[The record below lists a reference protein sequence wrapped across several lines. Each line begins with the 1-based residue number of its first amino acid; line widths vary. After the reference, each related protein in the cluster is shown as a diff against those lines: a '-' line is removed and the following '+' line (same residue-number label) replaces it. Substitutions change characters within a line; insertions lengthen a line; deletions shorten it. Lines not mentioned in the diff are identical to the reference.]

1 MKILIVDDEEI
12 VCTQLE
18 REIRK
23 EGFKVEYIISP
34 LSVLEDLKKA
44 KRNGEPYNL
53 LFLNIRMPGMDGFE
67 LLEKIRKER
76 LNLSVIFITGYDDE
90 EKAIKAIRLGA
101 YDYLNKPISLKELHT
116 AIFRV
121 KQKIEREEKKSFSR
135 SVLVVDDEKDLCD
148 HIKHKL
154 NKEGYLVIAAYDGD
168 EGLDYFK
175 NNRVDIVIADLKMSG
190 ISGLEMIKHC
200 REITDDFISIIIT
213 GHGDQE
219 TAIEALRMGVF
230 NYLKKPISLE
240 ELIVSVNKGIDLLF
254 LQRDL
259 SAHKRELEIESA
271 INNQYANNLEK
282 IIEERIKE
290 IKKLSD
296 AFKATTEGIIIT
308 DLKAKIIEVNKAML
322 KMYGTNN
329 KEDLVGKS
337 SFDLIVPEN
346 REKAFAGM
354 KKVME
359 KGYAK
364 DRKYHVAT
372 KDGRKLPVEM
382 SISIMKGVDSE
393 PIGFVGIVRDIT
405 DREQAEQKLQQSYQ
419 KLRKTMEDAIYTIG
433 KIAETR
439 DPYTAGH
446 QLKVSKL
453 AITIAREMKL
463 SEDKIEGIR
472 IASLIHD
479 IGKISVPTEI
489 LSKSTTLTDIEF
501 SLIRCHSQIGYDIL
515 KSIDFSY
522 PVAQIVLQ
530 HHERLNGS
538 GYPNNLK
545 GDKILLEARIL
556 GVADVVEA
564 MSYHRPYRPALGI
577 DKALEEI
584 SKNKGILYDP
594 KVVDACLRL
603 FKEKGFKFE

>member
-1 MKILIVDDEEI
+1 MKILIVDDKEI

-23 EGFKVEYIISP
+23 EGFKVEYRISP

-53 LFLNIRMPGMDGFE
+53 LFLNIRMPGMDDFE

-101 YDYLNKPISLKELHT
+101 FDYLNKPISLKELHT

-148 HIKHKL
+148 HVKHEL
-154 NKEGYLVIAAYDGD
+154 NKEGYLVIAAYNGD

-175 NNRVDIVIADLKMSG
+175 NNRVDIVIADLKMH
-190 ISGLEMIKHC
+190 IMSGLEMIKHC
-200 REITDDFISIIIT
+200 REVTDDFISIITT

-219 TAIEALRMGVF
+219 AAIEALRMGVF
-230 NYLKKPISLE
+230 NYLRKPISLE
-240 ELIVSVNKGIDLLF
+240 ELIISVNKGIDLLF
-254 LQRDL
+254 LQRAL

-271 INNQYANNLEK
+271 IKNQYANNLEK
-282 IIEERIKE
+282 IIEERTKE
-290 IKKLSD
+290 
-296 AFKATTEGIIIT
+296 
-308 DLKAKIIEVNKAML
+308 
-322 KMYGTNN
+322 
-329 KEDLVGKS
+329 
-337 SFDLIVPEN
+337 
-346 REKAFAGM
+346 
-354 KKVME
+354 
-359 KGYAK
+359 
-364 DRKYHVAT
+364 
-372 KDGRKLPVEM
+372 
-382 SISIMKGVDSE
+382 
-393 PIGFVGIVRDIT
+393 
-405 DREQAEQKLQQSYQ
+405 LQQSYQ
-419 KLRKTMEDAIYTIG
+419 KLQKTMESTINIID
-433 KIAETR
+433 KIAEVR

-453 AITIAREMKL
+453 ATAIAQEMKL
-463 SEDKIEGIR
+463 PQDKIEGTR

-479 IGKISVPTEI
+479 IGKISTPAEI
-489 LSKSTTLTDIEF
+489 LSKPTKLNEIEY
-501 SLIRCHSQIGYDIL
+501 SLIKDHSQIGYDIL
-515 KSIDFSY
+515 KSIDF
-522 PVAQIVLQ
+522 PWPIAQIVLQ

-538 GYPNNLK
+538 GYPQGLK
-545 GDKILLEARIL
+545 GEDILLEARIM

-564 MSYHRPYRPALGI
+564 MSSHRPYRPALGI

-584 SKNKGILYDP
+584 SQNRGILYDP
-594 KVVDACLRL
+594 EVVDVCFKL
-603 FKEKGFKFE
+603 FKEKSFKFEL